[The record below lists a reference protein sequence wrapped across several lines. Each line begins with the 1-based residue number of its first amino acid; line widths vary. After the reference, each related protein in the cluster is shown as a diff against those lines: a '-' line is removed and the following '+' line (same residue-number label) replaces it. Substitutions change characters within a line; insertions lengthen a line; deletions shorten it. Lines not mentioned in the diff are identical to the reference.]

1 LKDALEPLGVQVEAI
16 AISPYKG
23 ALDNLTRNSISP
35 EGKEQLEWLLDS
47 RYDMIVNDI
56 AESRNLTPAKVKK
69 LIDSA
74 PYMDDAALKNGLV
87 DGIVNEEQFPQ
98 RLSAKHILHWK
109 QADKVILYTWRD
121 PEDRHVALLKI
132 GGMIIHGESANPPV
146 DFPTPI
152 VGGERAG
159 DLTVVQQVRKL
170 AEDKK
175 TAAVV
180 LFIDSPG
187 GSASASE
194 AIASALEELAKVK
207 PVVAYMNAVAAS
219 GGYYVATPAQ
229 WIVAQPGTITGSI
242 GVIIG
247 KPSTEGAFKKLRI
260 NRVSFARGANT
271 GMLSDAKPFT
281 AKQKTWLK
289 HSIEQAY
296 GLFVERVAKGR
307 NMTPEAVDAIG
318 GGRVWTGKQALENG
332 LVDELGDLRAALE
345 KARSLAKLPESAPLV
360 IPQIKGDPIGP
371 KLVEQVN
378 PVASL
383 RYLHDN
389 VRLILNGQAQ
399 MFMPFSIE

>member
-1 LKDALEPLGVQVEAI
+1 
-16 AISPYKG
+16 
-23 ALDNLTRNSISP
+23 
-35 EGKEQLEWLLDS
+35 
-47 RYDMIVNDI
+47 
-56 AESRNLTPAKVKK
+56 
-69 LIDSA
+69 
-74 PYMDDAALKNGLV
+74 
-87 DGIVNEEQFPQ
+87 
-98 RLSAKHILHWK
+98 
-109 QADKVILYTWRD
+109 
-121 PEDRHVALLKI
+121 
-132 GGMIIHGESANPPV
+132 
-146 DFPTPI
+146 
-152 VGGERAG
+152 
-159 DLTVVQQVRKL
+159 
-170 AEDKK
+170 
-175 TAAVV
+175 V

-345 KARSLAKLPESAPLV
+345 KARSLAKLPENAPLV

-389 VRLILNGQAQ
+389 VRLLLNGQAQ